1 MSEDLS
7 HLGGT
12 AIVGDPMTFV
22 PDVWEYLIK
31 KYPIK
36 SVLDIGCGVGI
47 NARWFLDH
55 GIIAYGIEGFP
66 DYIRHSVLPEG
77 HMKAHDYTKGPHAPD
92 GIFDLGWSS
101 EFVEHVEER
110 YVPNFMATFQRCR
123 YVCMTHA
130 TPGQGG
136 YHHVNEQPADYWI
149 TRMQAAGFKHME
161 DESAWMQSTGPNTHY
176 GRRTLMLF
184 HNVGLPQ

>member
-12 AIVGDPMTFV
+12 AIEGDPMTFV

-31 KYPIK
+31 KFGIR
-36 SVLDIGCGVGI
+36 SMIDIGCGVGK
-47 NARWFLDH
+47 NARWFQER
-55 GIIAYGIEGFP
+55 GIPAFGVEGFP
-66 DYIRHSVLPEG
+66 DYIRHTVLPAG
-77 HMKAHDYTKGPHAPD
+77 YLFAHDYTKGPFRPLTPY
-92 GIFDLGWSS
+92 DLGWSS

-110 YVPNFMATFQRCR
+110 YVPNFMATFQACY
-123 YVCMTHA
+123 YVCLTHA

-149 TRMQAAGFKHME
+149 TRMQAAGFKHLAE
-161 DESAWMQSTGPNTHY
+161 DSAWMQSTGPTTHY

-184 HNVGLPQ
+184 QNIGLPQ

>member
-22 PDVWEYLIK
+22 PDVWEYLLK

-36 SVLDIGCGVGI
+36 SMIDIGCGVGI
-47 NARWFLDH
+47 NARWFQER
-55 GIIAYGIEGFP
+55 GIIAHGVEGFP
-66 DYIRHSVLPEG
+66 DYIRHTVLPKESLTQ
-77 HMKAHDYTKGPHAPD
+77 HDYTTGPFIPKRMY
-92 GIFDLGWSS
+92 DLGWSS
-101 EFVEHVEER
+101 EFVEHVEEK
-110 YVPNFMATFQRCR
+110 YVPNFIFTFYCCK

-136 YHHVNEQPADYWI
+136 YHHVNEQPGDYWI
-149 TRMQAAGFKHME
+149 TRMQDAGFRHLEE
-161 DESAWMQSTGPNTHY
+161 DSAWMQSTGPNTHY

-184 HNVGLPQ
+184 QNITIPQ

>member
-12 AIVGDPMTFV
+12 AIEGDPMTFV

-31 KYPIK
+31 KFDLHSMI
-36 SVLDIGCGVGI
+36 DIGCGVGK
-47 NARWFLDH
+47 NARWFLEH
-55 GIIAYGIEGFP
+55 GLSIYGVEGFP
-66 DYIRHSVLPEG
+66 DYIRHTVLPLG
-77 HMKAHDYTKGPHAPD
+77 RVFAHDYTKGPLTLAE
-92 GIFDLGWSS
+92 IVDLGWSS
-101 EFVEHVEER
+101 EFVEHVEEQ
-110 YVPNFMATFQRCR
+110 YVPNFMATFKCCR

-136 YHHVNEQPADYWI
+136 YHHVNEQPGDYWI
-149 TRMQAAGFKHME
+149 TRMQDAGFRHLEE
-161 DESAWMQSTGPNTHY
+161 DSAWMQSTGPNTHY

-184 HNVGLPQ
+184 QNIALPR